1 VAKAARRQATSP
13 RQRAINKRAI
23 RQLRSASE
31 TFSGTD
37 LAKEARALERA
48 LASTNPNK
56 PTTQRRLQSFVQAAA
71 KQGSPR
77 PTPKTLKRV
86 SKAAS
91 KKAAR
96 TPTATPGLAKRAQ
109 GNTRVRY
116 QTAIFRCWD
125 DYQTCCQHNDWR
137 ICAAWLA
144 ICTTN
149 QLKALGSLGLGPA
162 AYIGI
167 KHLIGH

>member
-1 VAKAARRQATSP
+1 MAKVRRQATSS

-23 RQLRSASE
+23 RQLRSVSE

-56 PTTQRRLQSFVQAAA
+56 ATTQRRLQSFVKEAA
-71 KQGSPR
+71 KRGSPR
-77 PTPKTLKRV
+77 TTPKTFKRV

-91 KKAAR
+91 KKAAT
-96 TPTATPGLAKRAQ
+96 TPATPSIAKRAQ
-109 GNTRVRY
+109 RNIRARY
-116 QTAIFRCWD
+116 QTAIFRCRD
-125 DYQTCCQHNDWR
+125 DYLTCCQHDDWR
-137 ICAAWLA
+137 ICAALLV
-144 ICTTN
+144 ICITN
-149 QLKALGSLGLGPA
+149 QLRALGALGLGPA
-162 AYIGI
+162 AYISI